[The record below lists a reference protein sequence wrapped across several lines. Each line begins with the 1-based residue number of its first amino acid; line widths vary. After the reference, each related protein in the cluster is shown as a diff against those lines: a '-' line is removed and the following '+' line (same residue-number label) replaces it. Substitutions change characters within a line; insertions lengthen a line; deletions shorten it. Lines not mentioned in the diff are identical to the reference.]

1 MKRDCIF
8 LKRNLDLF
16 TLSFKEILK
25 RWDFCPKKS
34 FAIFSFNENMER
46 ENLFGKKENFLKENS
61 EKENSEKE
69 NSEKDNSQK
78 ENSGKE
84 NSEKE
89 NSEKE
94 NSEI

>member
-34 FAIFSFNENMER
+34 FAIFSFHENMER
-46 ENLFGKKENFLKENS
+46 ENLFGKKENSHKENPQKENS
-61 EKENSEKE
+61 EKENSEKK
-69 NSEKDNSQK
+69 NSEK
-78 ENSGKE
+78 
-84 NSEKE
+84 
-89 NSEKE
+89 
-94 NSEI
+94 